1 MVTLCGTHCLVVMSD
16 DSRSKDRGFES
27 LRRIVDG
34 HLDIF
39 PH

>member
-1 MVTLCGTHCLVVMSD
+1 MVTFCGTPGLVVMSD

-27 LRRIVDG
+27 LRIVEE

-39 PH
+39 AH